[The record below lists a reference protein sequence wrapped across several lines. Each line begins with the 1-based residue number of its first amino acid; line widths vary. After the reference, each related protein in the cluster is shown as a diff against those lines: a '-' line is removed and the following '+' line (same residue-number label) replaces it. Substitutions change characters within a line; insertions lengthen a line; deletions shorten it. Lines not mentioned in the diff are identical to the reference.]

1 MAAIK
6 SELIALRGNLY
17 YYKVDPDAKTIS
29 FYSATNKTFQ
39 NDTGSLI
46 FTEKISSLKS
56 TSSSGS
62 SSTITNANDT
72 LIKSFGRNALSGF
85 TKTALYRIENSSDPA
100 ISQALGITQ
109 PGNQEQIEEASGGN
123 ALPPVEPTP
132 AAPAPTASQI
142 QQQRQAALDDVT
154 IGENQR
160 RAAALEIKTASLP
173 VIARTLT
180 YPIGLDRNIQDTLQI
195 DVFKYEP
202 ARGLPGINTSTDSG
216 RFLRTGI
223 GKKKKPITMI
233 TIPIPNAVGDSNAVS
248 WGGGQFSS
256 VAGTLGNE
264 INNAIFGTLQQTGT
278 GPLDDF
284 TKISNAVGGAAAGA
298 IRAGAELISNPYVQ
312 RKVLLENLAK
322 AAGAF
327 GINVDVTQVITRTGG
342 VVENPN
348 LELLFTGPS
357 LRSFQFTV
365 SFTPRSKEESI
376 IVRKIIRV
384 LKQHSAVKKGAT
396 LGTQSRGFNN
406 TNLLLGTPDVFTLKY
421 MKASKT
427 NEEIKGLTKMKTCA
441 LTNLSVDY
449 TGEAGRWAAYDGDSQ
464 PVTTLVTMNFAEL
477 APIYDV
483 DYRDNFG
490 GVDSLDD
497 VGF

>member
-1 MAAIK
+1 MAFSAQTARSQI
-6 SELIALRGNLY
+6 LRTPNGGTYWIEYDSSNQY
-17 YYKVDPDAKTIS
+17 YRVVQGSKRDYDNNFGAVVYQESYGKMSKDTSSIENAVDPLLKNFGGLDFINQTRRLVGDTIINGKFVPDATIQG
-29 FYSATNKTFQ
+29 Y
-39 NDTGSLI
+39 TG
-46 FTEKISSLKS
+46 TYW
-56 TSSSGS
+56 T
-62 SSTITNANDT
+62 TRPN
-72 LIKSFGRNALSGF
+72 
-85 TKTALYRIENSSDPA
+85 TAPA
-100 ISQALGITQ
+100 
-109 PGNQEQIEEASGGN
+109 
-123 ALPPVEPTP
+123 PPPK
-132 AAPAPTASQI
+132 PAPTASQI
-142 QQQRQAALDDVT
+142 QQQRQQGLDDVT
-154 IGENQR
+154 ILENQR
-160 RAAALEIKTASLP
+160 RAAALQVNTATLP
-173 VIARTLT
+173 VIEPTGSLT
-180 YPIGLDRNIQDTLQI
+180 YPIGLDRNIQDTMKI
-195 DVFKYEP
+195 DIFKYEP
-202 ARGLPGINTSTDSG
+202 ARGLPGINTATDNG

-223 GKKKKPITMI
+223 GRKKKAIVTI
-233 TIPIPNAVGDSNAVS
+233 TIPIPNAVGDSNAVQ
-248 WGGGQFSS
+248 WGGGSFSS

-278 GPLDDF
+278 GPLDTF
-284 TKISNAVGGAAAGA
+284 ANISNAVAGATQGAA
-298 IRAGAELISNPYVQ
+298 RAGAELLGNAYVQ

-342 VVENPN
+342 VIENPN

-365 SFTPRSKEESI
+365 RFTPRSKEESI

-384 LKQHSAVKKGAT
+384 LKQHSAVKKGVT
-396 LGTQSRGFNN
+396 LGTQTRGFNN

-421 MKASKT
+421 MKASRT

-483 DYRDNFG
+483 DYRDSGFEA
-490 GVDSLDD
+490 DD

>member
-1 MAAIK
+1 M
-6 SELIALRGNLY
+6 
-17 YYKVDPDAKTIS
+17 S
-29 FYSATNKTFQ
+29 F
-39 NDTGSLI
+39 
-46 FTEKISSLKS
+46 
-56 TSSSGS
+56 S
-62 SSTITNANDT
+62 SSTARSQ
-72 LIKSFGRNALSGF
+72 LQRAQFGGTYWIEYDSNSQY
-85 TKTALYRIENSSDPA
+85 YRVVQGSKQDYDNNFGAVVYQESYGAMSKDGSSIENGIDRLLKNFGGVAFVNQVRGQVGDA
-100 ISQALGITQ
+100 IINGKFVPDATIQGYTGTYWTTTQ
-109 PGNQEQIEEASGGN
+109 NTA
-123 ALPPVEPTP
+123 P
-132 AAPAPTASQI
+132 AAPVNTSPTATQV
-142 QQQRQAALDDVT
+142 QQQWQGGLDAAT
-154 IGENQR
+154 IEKNR
-160 RAAALEIKTASLP
+160 KDAANLQVNTKALP

-195 DVFKYEP
+195 NIFKYVP
-202 ARGLPGINTSTDSG
+202 ARRLPNIDTATDNP
-216 RFLRTGI
+216 RFLRTSGRL
-223 GKKKKPITMI
+223 KDAITTI
-233 TIPIPNAVGDSNAVS
+233 TIPIPNAVGDSNAVQ
-248 WGGGQFSS
+248 WGGGNFSS

-264 INNAIFGTLQQTGT
+264 INNAIFGSVQNTRPGAYNTFE
-278 GPLDDF
+278 D
-284 TKISNAVGGAAAGA
+284 ISNAIAGGVKGTLGAAGTLL
-298 IRAGAELISNPYVQ
+298 GNSYVQ

-322 AAGAF
+322 VAGAF
-327 GINVDVTQVITRTGG
+327 GLNVDVTQVITRTGG

-365 SFTPRSKEESI
+365 RFTPRSKEESI

-384 LKQHSAVKKGAT
+384 LKQHSAVKKGVT

-483 DYRDNFG
+483 DYRDNGFAA
-490 GVDSLDD
+490 DD